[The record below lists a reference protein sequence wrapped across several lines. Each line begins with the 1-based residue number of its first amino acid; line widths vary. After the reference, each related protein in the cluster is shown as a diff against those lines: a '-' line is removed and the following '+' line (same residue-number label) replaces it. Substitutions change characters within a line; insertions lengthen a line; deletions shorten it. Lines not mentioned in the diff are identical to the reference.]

1 MKALLNFSRL
11 AVLFLLLACIL
22 PGGAGAASVQ
32 QIRQRGTLLV
42 GVSHVTPPYAAGA
55 KYRTPGSFD
64 HAVAEDLARRLGV
77 RLVTIKVTAQN
88 RLQALAQ
95 GQVDLLLL
103 NLPEAQTDALRA
115 GASLVPTAYQA
126 SPKLIMRN
134 DTDIK
139 QLAQLKGRSMCL
151 AQGSTYVGTMAANY
165 SAREK
170 IYPAPA
176 DVLLALRTG
185 ACDAAVHDDAVLNGM
200 LALPE
205 WKKFSASLPL
215 KASPARLTFAL
226 RRQDAQLGA
235 YLQGLNREWS
245 RASYWPAQQKK
256 WINDVAFEVYL
267 DQNVPDC
274 H

>member
-1 MKALLNFSRL
+1 MKPLSRFLPL
-11 AVLFLLLACIL
+11 AAAFLLLACAL
-22 PGGAGAASVQ
+22 QASAGAASLQ

-42 GVSHVTPPYAAGA
+42 GVNHVAPPYVAGA
-55 KYRTPGSFD
+55 KYRTQESFD
-64 HAVAEDLARRLGV
+64 QIVATDLAQRLGV
-77 RLVTIKVTAQN
+77 RLKMVALTAQN
-88 RLQALAQ
+88 RGQVLAQ

-103 NLPEAQTDALRA
+103 NLPDAEAAALRA
-115 GASLVPTAYQA
+115 SASLLPTAYQA
-126 SPKLIMRN
+126 GPKLIMRN

-139 QLAQLKGRSMCL
+139 RLAQLKGRSVCL
-151 AQGSTYVGTMAANY
+151 AQGSVYVGTMAANY
-165 SAREK
+165 AAREK
-170 IYPAPA
+170 VYPAPA
-176 DVLLALRTG
+176 DALLALRTG

-215 KASPARLTFAL
+215 KAMPVRLTFAL
-226 RRQDAQLGA
+226 RPQDDALRA
-235 YLQGLNREWS
+235 YLQRLNREWGS
-245 RASYWPAQQKK
+245 NYWPAQQKK

>member
-1 MKALLNFSRL
+1 MKPQLHFFHL
-11 AVLFLLLACIL
+11 AVVSLLLACVL
-22 PGGAGAASVQ
+22 PGSAGAASMQ

-42 GVSHVTPPYAAGA
+42 GVSHVTPPYVGGA

-64 HAVAEDLARRLGV
+64 HALAEELARQLGV
-77 RLVTIKVTAQN
+77 RLATIKVTAQN

-103 NLPEAQTDALRA
+103 DLPDAEADAMRA
-115 GASLVPTAYQA
+115 GATLVPTAYQA
-126 SPKLIMRN
+126 GPKLIMRN

-139 QLAQLKGRSMCL
+139 RLAQLKGRSICL
-151 AQGSTYVGTMAANY
+151 AQGSVYIGAMAASY

-176 DVLLALRTG
+176 DALLALRTG
-185 ACDAAVHDDAVLNGM
+185 ACDAAVHDDAVLNG
-200 LALPE
+200 LLVLPE

-215 KASPARLTFAL
+215 RAGQTRLTFAV
-226 RRQDAQLGA
+226 RSVDSQLAA
-235 YLQGLNREWS
+235 YLQQRNLAWGSSN
-245 RASYWPAQQKK
+245 YWPAQRKK

>member
-1 MKALLNFSRL
+1 MKALSCFCSR
-11 AVLFLLLACIL
+11 AALFLLLACVL
-22 PGGAGAASVQ
+22 HAGAGAASLP

-42 GVSHVTPPYAAGA
+42 GVSHVPPPYVAGA
-55 KYRTPGSFD
+55 KYRTQESFD
-64 HAVAEDLARRLGV
+64 QTVAADLARRLGV
-77 RLVTIKVTAQN
+77 RLQTVALTAQN
-88 RLQALAQ
+88 RRQALAQ

-103 NLPEAQTDALRA
+103 NLPDAEAVALRA
-115 GASLVPTAYQA
+115 SASLSPTAYQA
-126 SPKLIMRN
+126 GPKLIMRN

-139 QLAQLKGRSMCL
+139 RLAQLKGRSVCL
-151 AQGSTYVGTMAANY
+151 AQGSAYAGTMAANY
-165 SAREK
+165 AAREK

-176 DVLLALRTG
+176 DALLALRTG

-215 KASPARLTFAL
+215 KAMPVRLTFAVRQEDDEL
-226 RRQDAQLGA
+226 RA
-235 YLQGLNREWS
+235 YLQRLNREWGS
-245 RASYWPAQQKK
+245 SYWPAQQKK